1 MNFGLSGKIT
11 AYILGVLEKHT
22 AVEQALIFGSRAKGN
37 FKTGSDIDLA
47 LSGKSLTTEDALRI
61 QGELEDI
68 PIPHKVDILIL
79 SKITNPDLRDHIH
92 RVGQVF
98 FEKSPR

>member
-11 AYILGVLEKHT
+11 AYILGVLEKHS

-47 LSGKSLTTEDALRI
+47 LSGKSLTTDDALRI
-61 QGELEDI
+61 LSI
-68 PIPHKVDILIL
+68 RFIL
-79 SKITNPDLRDHIH
+79 SKLPFAAFLLRG
-92 RVGQVF
+92 RF
-98 FEKSPR
+98 FYLGRKSCP

>member
-1 MNFGLSGKIT
+1 MNYGLSGKIT
-11 AYILGVLEKHT
+11 SVILGVLEKHS

-47 LSGKSLTTEDALRI
+47 LSGNSLSTDEALCI
-61 QGELEDI
+61 QGEMEDA

-79 SKITNPDLRDHIH
+79 SKITNPDLRDHIQ
-92 RVGQVF
+92 RVGQIF
-98 FEKSPR
+98 FEKPHG

>member
-1 MNFGLSGKIT
+1 MKFGLSGKIT
-11 AYILGVLEKHT
+11 AYILGVLEKYS

-47 LSGKSLTTEDALRI
+47 LSGKSLTTDDALRI
-61 QGELEDI
+61 QGEMEDI

-98 FEKSPR
+98 FKKSHQ